1 MPLKKKSLIFT
12 SNFKCRLHLLFPY
25 ITRDIRILGK
35 IPKRVPPRWRH
46 GCSSL
51 AIVVCVSGSGL
62 CDELTTCSHEYCR
75 LWSGNCVR
83 CGNLNSKAAYARVGV
98 SPQRE
103 RERERQT
110 ENIVKREVVLY
121 GTVFIPGRQLLHGH
135 PGLWISEYQF
145 EFLLWCVHYYIDNER
160 TNWQM
165 THKKLDNTMH
175 SPTFNYIKIIIIM
188 WRSLV

>member
-1 MPLKKKSLIFT
+1 MIYVYWVKFPRGFPPDEGMDVRPWRLLCVFQVVACVT
-12 SNFKCRLHLLFPY
+12 SWQLVQMSTADCGRGIVCDVGTSTVRRPTPELGCRH
-25 ITRDIRILGK
+25 
-35 IPKRVPPRWRH
+35 
-46 GCSSL
+46 
-51 AIVVCVSGSGL
+51 
-62 CDELTTCSHEYCR
+62 
-75 LWSGNCVR
+75 
-83 CGNLNSKAAYARVGV
+83 
-98 SPQRE
+98 RE